1 MVFAPN
7 LAWPPG
13 PPNEPLQLKQAAR
26 RRVSA
31 YAVKVCR
38 EGGRTKAEGLG
49 IGAGQARRQSRSP

>member
-1 MVFAPN
+1 VFAPD

-13 PPNEPLQLKQAAR
+13 PANEPLQLQQAAR

-31 YAVKVCR
+31 DAVKVR
-38 EGGRTKAEGLG
+38 LEGARTKAEGLG